1 MFTEIMAK
9 QVSKN
14 ENKLYLLI
22 TKYVLYEREFLV
34 PMLKPAL

>member
-9 QVSKN
+9 QVVKD

-22 TKYVLYEREFLV
+22 TKYVLYEGKFLV
-34 PMLKPAL
+34 LMLKPAL